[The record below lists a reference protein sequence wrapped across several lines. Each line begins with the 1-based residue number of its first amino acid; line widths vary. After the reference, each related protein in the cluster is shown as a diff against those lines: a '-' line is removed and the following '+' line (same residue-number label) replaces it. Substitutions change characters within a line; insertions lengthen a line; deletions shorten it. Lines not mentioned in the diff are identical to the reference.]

1 MEPAASPGAVDAPA
15 APLVR
20 DGVVSRPGLFGRLT
34 QSQRVVQVSAPAGS
48 GKTLLLRSWIAES
61 GLAGRAA
68 RLTVAGGCDAQRF
81 WTSLVGALRD
91 TAPGSALVGAL
102 TAAPDLDGWTV
113 VERLLE
119 DLASLGDRLWLVID
133 DLHELHW
140 AEALR
145 QLELLIMR
153 APPVLRFV
161 LVTRHDLR
169 LGLHRLRL
177 AGELTEIR
185 AADLRFSRTEAR
197 ALLDAAGV
205 PLSGAALNL
214 LYDRTEGWAAG
225 LRLAA
230 LSLAGH
236 PGPEQFA
243 AEFGGSERTVAEY
256 LMAEVL
262 ERQPEQARRLLLR
275 TSILERVNGELAD
288 LLTGGSGGERVLQQ
302 HEEAGA
308 FVVSLD
314 ARRSWFR
321 YHQLFADLLQVEL
334 RGSEPD
340 ELPALHH
347 AAAGWYAERGYLV
360 EAVRHAQAARD
371 WSLAARLLSD
381 HWVGLGLAGLGG
393 TVHELFARFPATV
406 VAADAELAAGAAGDQ
421 LARGSLEEAERY
433 LALSTRALESV
444 PADRRGRA
452 QIFLAAVQ
460 MRLARQR
467 GDITAVAQEA
477 ERLLVPAMTAESV
490 QNEPGGDLRALA
502 LINLGTAELWT
513 SRFDEAD
520 RHLEDGIALARKIG
534 RPYLEVTG
542 LAYSAQLMSWR
553 SFPRGAERG
562 VQAIELAKR
571 HGWADEPIAGVAYLA
586 LAVAMVTQGRIED
599 AERAQDGAERTVRTE
614 VEPAAG
620 MRMHYGRGMI
630 EFVSGRPD
638 AALSAF
644 LAAERLAKSL
654 VTPHTLAPRLRSHL
668 LQTLARR
675 GETRRVEQAL
685 AGMDTPER
693 ERGEIRIAEAS
704 LRLALDDP
712 TAAAAVLAPVLDG
725 RAPLENAHLW
735 EVQAFLLQAIA
746 CDGLGDAGAARR
758 ALERALDLAE
768 PERLL
773 FPFLYDPAPALLERH
788 RRLGTA
794 HAGLIA
800 DILNVLAGSEPGSQ
814 PSAPRRLREPLSS
827 AETRVLRYLPTRL
840 SAPEIADQM
849 YLSVNTVKTHMRHLY
864 DKLGV
869 HRRHEAVEQARAL
882 GMLAPSPRR
891 PNHTTV

>member
-1 MEPAASPGAVDAPA
+1 VEPAASPGAVDAPA

-34 QSQRVVQVSAPAGS
+34 QAQRVVQVSAPAGS

-61 GLAGRAA
+61 GLAERAA

-133 DLHELHW
+133 DLHELHS

-153 APPVLRFV
+153 APPALRFV

-185 AADLRFSRTEAR
+185 TADLRFSRTEAC

-236 PGPEQFA
+236 PDRERFA

-302 HEEAGA
+302 LEEAGA

-381 HWVGLGLAGLGG
+381 HWIGLGLAGLGG
-393 TVHELFARFPATV
+393 TVHELFARFPASV

-444 PADRRGRA
+444 PANRRGRS
-452 QIFLAAVQ
+452 QVFLAAVQ

-467 GDITAVAQEA
+467 GDITTVAQEA
-477 ERLLVPAMTAESV
+477 KRLLVPAMTAESV
-490 QNEPGGDLRALA
+490 QPELGGDLRALA

-520 RHLEDGIALARKIG
+520 RHLEDGIALAREIG

-599 AERAQDGAERTVRTE
+599 AERAQDRAERTVRAE

-620 MRMHYGRGMI
+620 MRMHYGRGML
-630 EFVSGRPD
+630 EFVSGRHD

-685 AGMDTPER
+685 ADMDTPER

-712 TAAAAVLAPVLDG
+712 KAATAVLAPVLDG
-725 RAPLENAHLW
+725 SAPLKNAHLW

-746 CDGLGDAGAARR
+746 CAGLGDAGAARR

-768 PERLL
+768 PECLL

-800 DILNVLAGSEPGSQ
+800 EILSVLAGSEPGSQ

-827 AETRVLRYLPTRL
+827 AETRILRYLPTRL

-891 PNHTTV
+891 PDHTTV